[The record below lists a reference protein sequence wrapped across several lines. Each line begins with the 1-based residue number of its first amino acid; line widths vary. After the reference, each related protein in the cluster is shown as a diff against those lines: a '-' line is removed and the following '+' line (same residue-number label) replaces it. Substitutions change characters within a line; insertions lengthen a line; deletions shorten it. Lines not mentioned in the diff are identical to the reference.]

1 MASRKQKQL
10 EIQPLPKRLY
20 KQVYGNK
27 YKGGGKNAWTL
38 RYSGLSDDEK
48 RAVTAL
54 LSQHNFKSIYWV
66 PEVDFPEKIKTP
78 DLLIEG
84 KLVEIKKVS
93 SERSIRERIHDLSKQ
108 IGNDGWAI
116 LDITNSKL
124 EPENAL
130 ELIERRCAMD
140 GIQRFAVTDN
150 NKLTAFKEVNTKK
163 EIKLPPPLPG
173 HDSRSPYVDILPDIS
188 KKSTTTDSDKISAI
202 GNFKPRKRTNAY
214 WQKRSEQRLTESEQ
228 TSESY
233 AKQVRKVY
241 QEAQRQTVLEVRK
254 MYEAYYKKDEGFDMV
269 ASHATATGRE
279 VVAIRQLLDALEAIN
294 GRSRLGVRHVEE
306 PVQPD
311 SAAATH
317 SVLFVCNGGAW
328 QDGRW
333 LRSPKAGPGVAVDT
347 AGRVVAGIWEA
358 DTLVSGSRTD
368 CGGEYVGQFDRRM
381 RASGHGHYAMHSG
394 AYYEGRWRD
403 DLRWGFG
410 FAVDSS
416 RLRAGE
422 WLAGAYRGERLSYTS
437 ERIYGIDISR
447 YQHGRGRR
455 YYPIHWRQLR
465 ITDLGRLS
473 KKDISGQVDY
483 PVSFVYIKSTEGS
496 TIRNRFYR
504 ADYLQARRNG
514 IRCGAYHFFSVRST
528 ARAQARHFLRNS
540 YFRSGDLP
548 PVLDVE
554 PTDRQIAQI
563 GGIDELFRRVRT
575 WMNIVRRRT
584 GVRPILYVNQ
594 RFVNKYLGLAPD
606 IKQNYNVWIARYGE
620 YKPDIK
626 LVFWQLSPDGR
637 VSGIHG
643 DVDINVFNG
652 YQEQFDR
659 FLETELIK

>member
-1 MASRKQKQL
+1 MAVAAVALCLVAAGLIVWHFLAYHRAGSKRPPAALRSFNALCVDGNDIAFFSGVGRDSTL
-10 EIQPLPKRLY
+10 EGLSLVSDGILCAPPVTLP
-20 KQVYGNK
+20 GP
-27 YKGGGKNAWTL
+27 TL
-38 RYSGLSDDEK
+38 RSVVRHSKDSLMRRIAYLE
-48 RAVTAL
+48 AA
-54 LSQHNFKSIYWV
+54 
-66 PEVDFPEKIKTP
+66 
-78 DLLIEG
+78 IE
-84 KLVEIKKVS
+84 EM
-93 SERSIRERIHDLSKQ
+93 Q
-108 IGNDGWAI
+108 
-116 LDITNSKL
+116 
-124 EPENAL
+124 
-130 ELIERRCAMD
+130 
-140 GIQRFAVTDN
+140 
-150 NKLTAFKEVNTKK
+150 
-163 EIKLPPPLPG
+163 
-173 HDSRSPYVDILPDIS
+173 
-188 KKSTTTDSDKISAI
+188 
-202 GNFKPRKRTNAY
+202 
-214 WQKRSEQRLTESEQ
+214 
-228 TSESY
+228 
-233 AKQVRKVY
+233 
-241 QEAQRQTVLEVRK
+241 
-254 MYEAYYKKDEGFDMV
+254 YYKSVHGVQDEGFDMV

-455 YYPIHWRQLR
+455 YYPIDWRQLR